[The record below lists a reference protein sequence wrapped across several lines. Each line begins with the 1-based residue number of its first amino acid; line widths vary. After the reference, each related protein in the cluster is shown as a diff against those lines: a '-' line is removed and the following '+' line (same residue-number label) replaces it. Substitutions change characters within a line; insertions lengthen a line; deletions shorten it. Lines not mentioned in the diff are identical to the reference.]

1 LLADCNR
8 RSPDWPSS
16 VTPAGAI
23 LTANRTSAARR
34 PIMTAAAL
42 KPRVDT
48 LEYALQVLAEQAA
61 RTAAEVERLSLE
73 MREFKDEMGEFKNE
87 MSEFKNEMSE
97 FKNEMSEFKNEM
109 SDFKNEMSDFK
120 DETRREHRE
129 LNRKWGEM
137 ANKLGTIVE
146 DLVAPSLPR
155 VVHEVCG
162 EEIIDLSLRR
172 KRKLPDGRVQEFDAI
187 AVTPSLVCLNSTK
200 STLRSADVDALV
212 GEIDQLREFFPEFRT
227 TPVIGILAS
236 LAVEDSVL
244 RHASRQGFVVLAI
257 GDELMEVR
265 NPPGFVPRRW

>member
-1 LLADCNR
+1 
-8 RSPDWPSS
+8 
-16 VTPAGAI
+16 
-23 LTANRTSAARR
+23 
-34 PIMTAAAL
+34 MTAAAL

-87 MSEFKNEMSE
+87 MSEFKNEMS
-97 FKNEMSEFKNEM
+97 
-109 SDFKNEMSDFK
+109 DFK

-162 EEIIDLSLRR
+162 EEIIDLSVRR

-187 AVTPSLVCLNSTK
+187 AVTPTLVCLNSTK
-200 STLRSADVDALV
+200 STLRSADVDALI

-227 TPVIGILAS
+227 TPVIGILAT

>member
-1 LLADCNR
+1 
-8 RSPDWPSS
+8 
-16 VTPAGAI
+16 
-23 LTANRTSAARR
+23 
-34 PIMTAAAL
+34 MTAAAL
-42 KPRVDT
+42 KPRIDT
-48 LEYALQVLAEQAA
+48 LEYALQVLAEQAT
-61 RTAAEVERLSLE
+61 RTQAELAQLSLE
-73 MREFKDEMGEFKNE
+73 MREFKEEMSAFKDEMREFKDE

-97 FKNEMSEFKNEM
+97 FK
-109 SDFKNEMSDFK
+109 DEMSDFK

-162 EEIIDLSLRR
+162 EEIIDLSVRR
-172 KRKLPDGRVQEFDAI
+172 KRKLSDGRVQEFDAI

-200 STLRSADVDALV
+200 STLRSADALV
-212 GEIDQLREFFPEFRT
+212 AEIDRLREFFPELRT
-227 TPVIGILAS
+227 LPVIGILAT

-244 RHASRQGFVVLAI
+244 RHANRLGFVVLAI

>member
-1 LLADCNR
+1 
-8 RSPDWPSS
+8 
-16 VTPAGAI
+16 
-23 LTANRTSAARR
+23 
-34 PIMTAAAL
+34 MTAAAL

-61 RTAAEVERLSLE
+61 CTAAEVARLSREMREFKDE

-87 MSEFKNEMSE
+87 MG
-97 FKNEMSEFKNEM
+97 EFKNEM

-137 ANKLGTIVE
+137 ANRLGTIVE
-146 DLVAPSLPR
+146 DLVAPSLAR

-162 EEIIDLSLRR
+162 EEIIDLSVRR
-172 KRKLPDGRVQEFDAI
+172 KRKLPDGRVQEFDAV
-187 AVTPSLVCLNSTK
+187 AVTPTLVCLNSTK

-212 GEIDQLREFFPEFRT
+212 AEIDRLREFFAEFRT
-227 TPVIGILAS
+227 IPVIGILAT

-244 RHASRQGFVVLAI
+244 RHANRLGFVVLAI

-265 NPPGFVPRRW
+265 NPPGFVPRCW

>member
-1 LLADCNR
+1 
-8 RSPDWPSS
+8 
-16 VTPAGAI
+16 
-23 LTANRTSAARR
+23 
-34 PIMTAAAL
+34 MTAAAL

-48 LEYALQVLAEQAA
+48 LEYALHVLAEQA
-61 RTAAEVERLSLE
+61 THTQAELAQFSLE
-73 MREFKDEMGEFKNE
+73 MREFKEE
-87 MSEFKNEMSE
+87 MSEFKDEMSA
-97 FKNEMSEFKNEM
+97 
-109 SDFKNEMSDFK
+109 FK

-162 EEIIDLSLRR
+162 EEIIDLSVRR

-187 AVTPSLVCLNSTK
+187 AVTPTLVCLNSTK
-200 STLRSADVDALV
+200 STLRSADVDALI

-227 TPVIGILAS
+227 TPVIGILAT

>member
-1 LLADCNR
+1 
-8 RSPDWPSS
+8 
-16 VTPAGAI
+16 
-23 LTANRTSAARR
+23 
-34 PIMTAAAL
+34 MTAAAL
-42 KPRVDT
+42 KPRIDT
-48 LEYALQVLAEQAA
+48 LEYALQVLAEQAT
-61 RTAAEVERLSLE
+61 RTQAELAQLSLE
-73 MREFKDEMGEFKNE
+73 MREFKEEMSAFKDEMGEFKNE
-87 MSEFKNEMSE
+87 MSEFKD
-97 FKNEMSEFKNEM
+97 EM
-109 SDFKNEMSDFK
+109 SDFKDEMSTFK

-162 EEIIDLSLRR
+162 EEIFDLSVRR

-212 GEIDQLREFFPEFRT
+212 AEIDRLREFFPEYST
-227 TPVIGILAS
+227 IPVIGILAT

-244 RHASRQGFVVLAI
+244 HHANRLGFVVLAI